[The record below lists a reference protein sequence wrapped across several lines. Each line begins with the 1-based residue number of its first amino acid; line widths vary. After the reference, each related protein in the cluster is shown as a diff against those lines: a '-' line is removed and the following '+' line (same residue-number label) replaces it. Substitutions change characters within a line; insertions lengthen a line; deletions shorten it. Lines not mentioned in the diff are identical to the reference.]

1 MTILF
6 QESSTGPKER
16 PISLLP
22 LLVLLFVI
30 SYAMLTYLVVQQNAT
45 IASQRTLIHQ
55 LLGDS
60 LELSAMK
67 VKAMQP
73 AGENTQVPAK
83 QPAATQ
89 LPKPKSSGA
98 NKARPNA
105 KSEMRSEMKKRA
117 IPERPSKNT
126 DVILDARR
134 VTFTL

>member
-1 MTILF
+1 LF
-6 QESSTGPKER
+6 QESTPGPKER

-45 IASQRTLIHQ
+45 ISSQRTLIHQ

-73 AGENTQVPAK
+73 AADKPPAPAK
-83 QPAATQ
+83 QPEASQPA
-89 LPKPKSSGA
+89 KPKSGA
-98 NKARPNA
+98 TNKARPNA
-105 KSEMRSEMKKRA
+105 KSEMRSETKKRA
-117 IPERPSKNT
+117 VPERPSKNT
-126 DVILDARR
+126 DVILDTRR